1 MDKPLILNT
10 NHLRPLDKKEWD
22 GPCSCCGKKQA
33 RWMFLPANQEGAVSI
48 CGLCW
53 LYESVWG
60 QNRREEIFKYVRA
73 VEEEI
78 GAVFLKSK
86 GQLIRFQDADRL
98 LGALALESRMFQLR
112 AAK

>member
-10 NHLRPLDKKEWD
+10 DHLRPLDRKEWD
-22 GPCSCCGKKQA
+22 GPCMSCGKKQA
-33 RWMFLPANQEGAVSI
+33 RWMFKPANRDGAVSI
-48 CGLCW
+48 CSLCW

-78 GAVFLKSK
+78 GTAFLKDK
-86 GQLIRFQDADRL
+86 GRLIRVQDADRL
-98 LGALALESRMFQLR
+98 LGALALESRMFQLQ
-112 AAK
+112 ASK